1 MAIIEVQPKDPITL
15 RVDVIDM
22 GLLHLLETRY
32 VVLIEQRDNDI
43 VIELYKK
50 QELWTTQ
57 AFWKYLPQW
66 AQPLEVGSSLNIC

>member
-1 MAIIEVQPKDPITL
+1 MAIIETQPDNPVTL

-32 VVLIEQRDNDI
+32 VVLIQQRENDI

-50 QELWTTQ
+50 
-57 AFWKYLPQW
+57 
-66 AQPLEVGSSLNIC
+66 

>member
-1 MAIIEVQPKDPITL
+1 MAIIEVQPKDPVTL

-22 GLLHLLETRY
+22 GLLHLLEIRY

-50 QELWTTQ
+50 
-57 AFWKYLPQW
+57 
-66 AQPLEVGSSLNIC
+66 

>member
-1 MAIIEVQPKDPITL
+1 MAIIEVEPKDPITL

-32 VVLIEQRDNDI
+32 VVLIEQRENDV

-50 QELWTTQ
+50 
-57 AFWKYLPQW
+57 
-66 AQPLEVGSSLNIC
+66 

>member
-15 RVDVIDM
+15 RADVIDM

-32 VVLIEQRDNDI
+32 VVLIEQRDNGI

-50 QELWTTQ
+50 
-57 AFWKYLPQW
+57 
-66 AQPLEVGSSLNIC
+66 

>member
-1 MAIIEVQPKDPITL
+1 MAIIEVEPKDPITL

-32 VVLIEQRDNDI
+32 VVLIEQRENDI

-50 QELWTTQ
+50 
-57 AFWKYLPQW
+57 
-66 AQPLEVGSSLNIC
+66 

>member
-1 MAIIEVQPKDPITL
+1 MAIIEVEPKDPITL

-43 VIELYKK
+43 VIELYTK
-50 QELWTTQ
+50 
-57 AFWKYLPQW
+57 
-66 AQPLEVGSSLNIC
+66 